1 MCTQLHKLVSLFLQ
15 NFLFFLTWCHIL
27 PEHSIR
33 AELNSRCFTVSYSS
47 VMVCL
52 EQQRASKL
60 WGHCIPT
67 RPGQGVWGYVTNI
80 KYIHKGKSCSI
91 ILMRKTAL
99 LTFLGVFILPF
110 LPSLWLVKSD
120 QISEENTEFNSRLL
134 FAVTPCKSNSFL
146 SNIYF
151 GICNCM

>member
-1 MCTQLHKLVSLFLQ
+1 
-15 NFLFFLTWCHIL
+15 
-27 PEHSIR
+27 
-33 AELNSRCFTVSYSS
+33 
-47 VMVCL
+47 MVCL

-110 LPSLWLVKSD
+110 FYLHYGWLSQTKFQRKTQNSTADCCLLWLHVKA
-120 QISEENTEFNSRLL
+120 IVFCPTYILGY
-134 FAVTPCKSNSFL
+134 VTVCKFWLEAKLKFL
-146 SNIYF
+146 SSLGPEPRHNKQENHWVCMF
-151 GICNCM
+151 SLFVRGISLVIPL